1 MVPNFY
7 SLSVIF
13 VKFYAS
19 PPRNLRGIFY
29 VHCRCPCKTARRAS
43 VTQILFVGILI
54 YLETNYELYY
64 I

>member
-7 SLSVIF
+7 SLNVFF
-13 VKFYAS
+13 VKFYTS
-19 PPRNLRGIFY
+19 RPRNLRDIFC
-29 VHCRCPCKTARRAS
+29 VQCRCPCKTAKRAS

-54 YLETNYELYY
+54 CLETNCVLYC